1 MLTLLLGIG
10 ANAQTPDSTFR
21 KEGKTYSSF
30 SKVSTT
36 KSDINTGFVWKD
48 SKGVEYPI
56 FMGASG
62 ACYINKISNK
72 TGKPYKQYLGKEVS
86 ADICK
91 QLGKTYNPNR

>member
-10 ANAQTPDSTFR
+10 VNAQTQDSTFR
-21 KEGKTYSSF
+21 KEGNIYSSS

-36 KSDINTGFVWKD
+36 KSDTPTGFIWKD

-62 ACYINKISNK
+62 SCYINKISNK
-72 TGKPYKQYLGKEVS
+72 TGKPYKQYLGKEIS

-91 QLGKTYNPNR
+91 QLGKTYNPSR